1 MGTVAAG
8 AEWAAVSP
16 WRRAWFPWTRSY
28 RPGGAPASAT
38 RHVGV
43 PRILPEGEKSES
55 RGHRA
60 ERLRRARIR
69 HEVKMAKEKAREEVE
84 SEAWVKER
92 ARLENIANSSRL
104 TRRAV
109 ALDPDATVPER
120 DQRCV
125 RVGVVGVPN
134 AGKSQLVNTLVGAQ
148 ICAVSAKTNTTRVET
163 LGAVTRGDA
172 QAVLLD
178 LPGVVGPE
186 HYRNPTHA
194 TKVSSAWAVA
204 AGCDLLLFIVDA
216 NRQARRPDPRVVDL
230 LASARANLERLK
242 YTEVTGLSMPPAVLA
257 LNKVDLFRGA
267 EDREA
272 LKRVAREL
280 AAVHPFEDIFPI
292 SAAKGKG
299 TDTLLSHL
307 LLRAPRRPW
316 DLPAWAAAI

>member
-1 MGTVAAG
+1 M
-8 AEWAAVSP
+8 
-16 WRRAWFPWTRSY
+16 
-28 RPGGAPASAT
+28 
-38 RHVGV
+38 
-43 PRILPEGEKSES
+43 
-55 RGHRA
+55 
-60 ERLRRARIR
+60 AR
-69 HEVKMAKEKAREEVE
+69 EKAREEVE

-92 ARLENIANSSRL
+92 ARLENLANSSRL
-104 TRRAV
+104 THHAV

-134 AGKSQLVNTLVGAQ
+134 AGKSQLVNTLVGSQ

-163 LGAVTRGDA
+163 LGALTRGDA

-194 TKVSSAWAVA
+194 TKVSSAWAAA

-257 LNKVDLFRGA
+257 LMTLPTIPARPDFFWTPVSAPVVMLYFEPHTPHTMLCVSSSNSEFSRGNLHFLQLD
-267 EDREA
+267 ERQ
-272 LKRVAREL
+272 
-280 AAVHPFEDIFPI
+280 
-292 SAAKGKG
+292 
-299 TDTLLSHL
+299 
-307 LLRAPRRPW
+307 
-316 DLPAWAAAI
+316 